1 MQKAQ
6 KGRPREVDRDKA
18 LDKALHAF
26 WKNGYEGTSLSDL
39 TEAMGINR
47 PSIYAAFG
55 SKEELFRSA
64 LDRYAETGPGF
75 MQRKALEEPTAYAV
89 VTSLLKC
96 HAEGLTDPKH
106 PPGCLVVQGAL
117 ICGDAAE
124 SVKEELKARRAAAEA
139 ALRERARARQ
149 GRRRPSSRQQS
160 DGARPLHRDC
170 RARHGGPGHERRLAR
185 GLACRRRHGH
195 GCLAISVG
203 SVPHAQ
209 QSQSSKIA
217 PVHL

>member
-1 MQKAQ
+1 MYREALRKGEEPVQKVQ
-6 KGRPREVDRDKA
+6 KGRPREFDRDKA

-26 WKNGYEGTSLSDL
+26 WKNGYEGTSLSEL

-47 PSIYAAFG
+47 PSLYAAFG

-75 MQRKALEEPTAYAV
+75 MQRKALDEPTAYAV

-124 SVKEELKARRAAAEA
+124 SVKEELRARRAAAEA
-139 ALRERARARQ
+139 ALRERLERAKAE
-149 GRRRPSSRQQS
+149 GDLPPDSNPT
-160 DGARPLHRDC
+160 A
-170 RARHGGPGHERRLAR
+170 LAR
-185 GLACRRRHGH
+185 YIATVEQGMAVQATSGASREDLLAVADMAMGAWPYR
-195 GCLAISVG
+195 
-203 SVPHAQ
+203 
-209 QSQSSKIA
+209 
-217 PVHL
+217 